1 MSLPRS
7 HYAWSIDGPTCFHPI
22 TNELH
27 RKSALK
33 HLCTRAR
40 GTGLFLSLYLLFLL
54 SSFSPSDSDSGLH
67 LVFTILQ
74 VFINYLLDKWKKFFH
89 YWYKKIKKR
98 VIFNIFFLSL
108 YNTILFFCFQN
119 LQISNILRI
128 FWNKNYIS
136 KYLNSIIGIKK

>member
-1 MSLPRS
+1 MSLSRS

-22 TNELH
+22 TNESH

-74 VFINYLLDKWKKFFH
+74 VFINYLLDKWKKFFQIFFN
-89 YWYKKIKKR
+89 WYKKIKKCI
-98 VIFNIFFLSL
+98 IFNIFFSSL
-108 YNTILFFCFQN
+108 YNTILFFLFSKFTN
-119 LQISNILRI
+119 LKYTLNILKIKLHKQVFRI
-128 FWNKNYIS
+128 V
-136 KYLNSIIGIKK
+136 

>member
-1 MSLPRS
+1 MSLSRS

-22 TNELH
+22 TNESH

-98 VIFNIFFLSL
+98 VIFNIFFSSL
-108 YNTILFFCFQN
+108 YNSFFLFSKFTNLKYIL
-119 LQISNILRI
+119 NILKIKLHKQVFRI
-128 FWNKNYIS
+128 V
-136 KYLNSIIGIKK
+136 

>member
-1 MSLPRS
+1 MSQPHS

-74 VFINYLLDKWKKFFH
+74 VFINYLLDKWKNFFII
-89 YWYKKIKKR
+89 IKKLR
-98 VIFNIFFLSL
+98 NTLFLIYFFYLCNTIHFFLFIFKI
-108 YNTILFFCFQN
+108 YKFQ
-119 LQISNILRI
+119 IYFEYFEDKIT
-128 FWNKNYIS
+128 
-136 KYLNSIIGIKK
+136 

>member
-22 TNELH
+22 TNESH

-89 YWYKKIKKR
+89 
-98 VIFNIFFLSL
+98 
-108 YNTILFFCFQN
+108 
-119 LQISNILRI
+119 
-128 FWNKNYIS
+128 
-136 KYLNSIIGIKK
+136 IIGIKKLRSVLFLIYFFHLCTTQFFFFVFKIYKSQIYFEYFEIKIT